1 MIKEMGYKE
10 EHFTELSEI
19 AKLLLEDGL
28 DQVREAKSDAGVT
41 NKDKYVILT
50 ENNDF
55 EEITRDELGY
65 SLEGNM
71 EVARTLYGPELWGG
85 FEEHMK
91 DESTDIKAKG
101 LQDLASTNPFQLV
114 GQLRIAAQR
123 KTFQSTCSICR
134 DWQ

>member
-1 MIKEMGYKE
+1 MINEIEHKE

-28 DQVREAKSDAGVT
+28 DQVRETKSDAGVT
-41 NKDKYVILT
+41 NKDKYAILT
-50 ENNDF
+50 ENNEL

-65 SLEGNM
+65 SIEGNM
-71 EVARTLYGPELWGG
+71 EVARTLYGHDLWSG

-91 DESTDIKAKG
+91 DESTTIKATG
-101 LQDLASTNPFQLV
+101 LFGLASTNPFQLV
-114 GQLRIAAQR
+114 QQLRIASQR
-123 KTFQSTCSICR
+123 KTFQSTCSICK